1 VPWKSR
7 LAVACSLYH
16 HQVPVQVGHVPP
28 SMCIVTTVFATK
40 YVPKYARLRRRR
52 PLQERHMLAENN
64 RDVAEGFS
72 CMLYR
77 RPMEYR
83 GIEYAVRARLG
94 RNEWPWTIFP
104 KNDRA
109 ITGQFTGTRDEAIA
123 AARRAIAR
131 WLERQTQAA
140 GSRNART

>member
-1 VPWKSR
+1 
-7 LAVACSLYH
+7 
-16 HQVPVQVGHVPP
+16 
-28 SMCIVTTVFATK
+28 
-40 YVPKYARLRRRR
+40 
-52 PLQERHMLAENN
+52 MLAENN
-64 RDVAEGFS
+64 RDVAERFS

-83 GIEYAVRARLG
+83 GIEYAVRARPG
-94 RNEWPWTIFP
+94 RNEWLWTISP

-140 GSRNART
+140 GARNARS